1 MAIIPELSW
10 QALIDELAEHKGVTL
25 LLGDAD
31 SGKSTLARY
40 FTEQLVL
47 RGLTA
52 AFVDTDVGQSSLGL
66 PGTISSK
73 LFSCKEDL
81 ERFHFEKLFF
91 TGDVN
96 PAKTISLMI
105 YGTKKMIDL
114 YREKSDIIVVDTT
127 GLVAGDAGKSLKL
140 GKINS
145 IKPEHV
151 IAVQRR
157 DELEHIL
164 ELAGEARIHR
174 VKPSPMV
181 RQRTRAERTEYRRK
195 RFAEYFVE
203 PEMSEFS
210 LGGVEFF
217 HNNRPQSGGHD
228 ILSPGILIGLNHRED
243 TLALGILGDADGD
256 SITFRSPMKSLKGI
270 NRVVFGEIR
279 V

>member
-1 MAIIPELSW
+1 MAIIPEPSW
-10 QALIDELAEHKGVTL
+10 LALIDELAELKGVTL
-25 LLGDAD
+25 LLGDTD
-31 SGKSTLARY
+31 SGKSTLARH

-47 RGLTA
+47 SGLTVA
-52 AFVDTDVGQSSLGL
+52 VVDADVGQSSLGL

-81 ERFHFEKLFF
+81 DRFCFEKLFF
-91 TGDVN
+91 TGGVN
-96 PAKTISLMI
+96 PAKIIALMI
-105 YGTKKMIDL
+105 HGTKKMIDL
-114 YREKSDIIVVDTT
+114 CRERSDIIIVDTT
-127 GLVAGDAGKSLKL
+127 GLVAGDAGVSLKL

-145 IKPEHV
+145 IKPEHI

-164 ELAGEARIHR
+164 ELAEETRVHR

-203 PEMSEFS
+203 SELSEFS

-217 HNNRPQSGGHD
+217 QDNRPQSGRHN
-228 ILSPGILIGLNHRED
+228 ISSPGVLIGLNHKED
-243 TLALGILGDADGD
+243 TLALGILGEADGD
-256 SITFRSPMKSLKGI
+256 SITFRSPMKSLQGI
-270 NRVVFGEIR
+270 NRVVFGDITI
-279 V
+279 